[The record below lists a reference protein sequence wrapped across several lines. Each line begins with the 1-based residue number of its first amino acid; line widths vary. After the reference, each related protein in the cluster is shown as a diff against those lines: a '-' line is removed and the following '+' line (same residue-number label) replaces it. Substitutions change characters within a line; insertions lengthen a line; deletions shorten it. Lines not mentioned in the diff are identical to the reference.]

1 MLYSLYNWNCI
12 LWYKTKQSPS
22 LSVIGADGGLEE
34 LVDELNSGKIM
45 YAYCRVIDP
54 NTSLPK
60 FVLINWVSLW
70 PWLTLSQLLPY
81 MVLSITVTFH
91 SDALQ

>member
-1 MLYSLYNWNCI
+1 MIY
-12 LWYKTKQSPS
+12 

-60 FVLINWVSLW
+60 FVLINWVSL
-70 PWLTLSQLLPY
+70 
-81 MVLSITVTFH
+81 
-91 SDALQ
+91 